1 VSHRGVARKR
11 QRVDPLHEL
20 RELLQRETGIR
31 MPAEKRAFLECRL
44 ERRLRALQLDSLEEY
59 WNYFQHESETE
70 LKPLIDAV
78 TTNKT
83 DFYRE
88 PAHFEFL
95 LRTALPKLLRTLER
109 PQLRVWCAGCSTG
122 EEPYTLAMVLS
133 EALRDNRTVDFRILA
148 TDISTRVLSHAK
160 QGIYD
165 EVETDPL
172 PPEWRKR
179 YVGLSKDRSARL
191 ARVRPELRRKVS
203 FHRLNFMDD
212 SYPVEGD
219 FHIIFFRNVAIY
231 FERDVQ
237 RSVVRKLIEHLVL
250 GGYFFM
256 GHSES
261 LQGKMEG
268 LRHVAP
274 SVFERV

>member
-1 VSHRGVARKR
+1 
-11 QRVDPLHEL
+11 LHEL

-31 MPAEKRAFLECRL
+31 MPPEKRAFLECRL
-44 ERRLRALQLDSLEEY
+44 ERRLRALDLDSLDAY
-59 WNYFQHESETE
+59 WSYLQTDGDSELT
-70 LKPLIDAV
+70 PLIDAV

-95 LRTALPKLLRTLER
+95 LQTALPKLLHRLDHR
-109 PQLRVWCAGCSTG
+109 QVRVWCAGCSTG

-133 EALRDNRTVDFRILA
+133 EALRDNRAVDFRILA
-148 TDISTRVLSHAK
+148 TDISTRVLHHAK

-165 EVETDPL
+165 QVETEPL

-179 YVGLSKDRSARL
+179 YVALSKDRSAKL
-191 ARVRPELRRKVS
+191 VRVRPELRRKVS
-203 FHRLNFMDD
+203 FHRLNFMDET
-212 SYPVEGD
+212 YPVPKD
-219 FHIIFFRNVAIY
+219 FHVVFFRNVAIY
-231 FERDVQ
+231 FEREVQ
-237 RSVVRKLIEHLVL
+237 RTVVKRLAEHLLL
-250 GGYFFM
+250 GGYFFL

-261 LQGKMEG
+261 LQGRMDG
-268 LRHVAP
+268 LRNIGP